1 MLVQQRR
8 RTLWRSAMCWAW
20 FHRCAG
26 AKELETVVASIG
38 VSEWEA
44 ELSTNASRRWSVFWR
59 GPFVF
64 LFPVG
69 PRWAR
74 RAFPLRLPVK
84 QRSNELT
91 RHKWEEKKHTYPSQS
106 TRLPLKLCKL
116 TRRELMLP
124 ERVRLYR
131 EQRSTS
137 CCRLTFL
144 SSLIFF

>member
-1 MLVQQRR
+1 MLG
-8 RTLWRSAMCWAW
+8 LIPS
-20 FHRCAG
+20 
-26 AKELETVVASIG
+26 L
-38 VSEWEA
+38 
-44 ELSTNASRRWSVFWR
+44 RWSQGVGNGSGEYR
-59 GPFVF
+59 GFRV
-64 LFPVG
+64 
-69 PRWAR
+69 RS
-74 RAFPLRLPVK
+74 RAFHQCLPTLECLLTWALCFSLSCGPK
-84 QRSNELT
+84 MGTSCIPFEAASETRSNELT
-91 RHKWEEKKHTYPSQS
+91 RHKREEKKHTYPSQS